1 MIDPKRVELSVYD
14 GIPHLLAPVVTDTK
28 EAGGY
33 LRWVA
38 EEMDNRYKL
47 LEETGVR
54 HIDRYNSLC
63 TSGKLSDENAT
74 PLPYIIVIIDELGDL
89 MLVAQKDVEDIV
101 SQLAFMARAAGIHLV
116 VATQRPSADV
126 VTGIIKMNIPSRIA
140 FAVPS
145 QVDSRVILDM
155 GGAERL
161 LGQGR
166 HVILSCRCAKTH

>member
-126 VTGIIKMNIPSRIA
+126 VTGIIKMNIPFPDSLRRTVSGGFQGDSGHGGSRKA
-140 FAVPS
+140 SGPGETCYSF
-145 QVDSRVILDM
+145 L
-155 GGAERL
+155 
-161 LGQGR
+161 
-166 HVILSCRCAKTH
+166 